1 MSLVVQATS
10 SPLFSALSRAKDDV
24 DELLKIY
31 FSYIRALAYFLVPL
45 GFGIW
50 LYSDLVTVVLLGSQ
64 WMEVANFIALWGLT
78 GTVAYVLG
86 TYCNGLY
93 NAIGKTYLSF
103 VAQLVMLA
111 MLFPAVLVAAPLGF
125 DILTVVRSAIRLGI
139 VAVSYTHLDVYKR
152 QVLRTRF

>member
-1 MSLVVQATS
+1 MYKRQ
-10 SPLFSALSRAKDDV
+10 
-24 DELLKIY
+24 
-31 FSYIRALAYFLVPL
+31 
-45 GFGIW
+45 
-50 LYSDLVTVVLLGSQ
+50 
-64 WMEVANFIALWGLT
+64 ALWGLT
-78 GTVAYVLG
+78 GTVAYVRV

-139 VAVSYTHLDVYKR
+139 VCLLYTSRCV
-152 QVLRTRF
+152 